1 MLRMSKPMTSLVDM
15 ARQGSVPVRRA
26 MSDAVVLARR
36 RENDATHIR
45 SAQSRRATSAG
56 RA

>member
-1 MLRMSKPMTSLVDM
+1 MSKPMTSLVDM

-26 MSDAVVLARR
+26 MPDAVVLARR

-45 SAQSRRATSAG
+45 SAQPRRATSAG